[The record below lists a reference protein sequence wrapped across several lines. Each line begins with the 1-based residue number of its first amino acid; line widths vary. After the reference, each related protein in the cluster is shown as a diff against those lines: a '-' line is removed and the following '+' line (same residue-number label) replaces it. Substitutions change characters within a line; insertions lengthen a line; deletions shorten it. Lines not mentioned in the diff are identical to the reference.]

1 MQKLTLKVDELR
13 VEGFETTPPMRE
25 QGTVQD
31 HDDGSLAC
39 TEKRS
44 CGHICP

>member
-1 MQKLTLKVDELR
+1 MSKLTLKVDELR
-13 VEGFETTPPMRE
+13 VEGFETTALLLE
-25 QGTVQD
+25 QGTVEG
-31 HDDGSLAC
+31 HDDATLAC

>member
-1 MQKLTLKVDELR
+1 MEKLTLNLDELQ
-13 VEGFETTPPMRE
+13 VESFAALAAEAPE
-25 QGTVQD
+25 DGTVLAN
-31 HDDGSLAC
+31 GATLAC